1 MSFEVKITPKKG
13 NKKAARLSVY
23 VKFYAMVMR
32 PLSANHSCPASSAL
46 QITPRHDF
54 PCGAVFVP
62 FQGTKKACL
71 ATGLENHGG
80 DYTNWQQTL
89 LLKIFYAKQ

>member
-13 NKKAARLSVY
+13 NKKATRLSVY

-62 FQGTKKACL
+62 FSRHKKSRL
-71 ATGLENHGG
+71 KSGLENQGG
-80 DYTNWQQTL
+80 DYANWQQTL